1 MVVENL
7 DIKGPKVSLVH
18 EYSDP
23 IDVAL
28 NKYVNHPSILK
39 IKEYFNEPIEFDIL
53 EVIPNDSEKEIKHLC
68 S

>member
-39 IKEYFNEPIEFDIL
+39 IKEYFKESTEFNFL
-53 EVIPNDSEKEIKHLC
+53 EKIPNDIEK
-68 S
+68 